1 MLGRT
6 SKPGRMLAEGGVED
20 SGAPLLG
27 CYGPICLNRTYPE

>member
-1 MLGRT
+1 
-6 SKPGRMLAEGGVED
+6 MLAEGGVED